1 MNKKE
6 QEYNIISRNL
16 KIYSYLITF
25 VFMGI
30 AALILLG
37 VFGWLG
43 PTLYTALSI
52 FLGILVI
59 YLFFLKRKVTR
70 QVNIFVAN
78 VDNKY
83 GKPNE
88 VLKMSLDIVFKPDTN
103 YKNFTSKVQTR
114 KEEK

>member
-6 QEYNIISRNL
+6 QEFNIIARNL

-25 VFMGI
+25 VFMGV

-37 VFGWLG
+37 VFGWL
-43 PTLYTALSI
+43 PAVLYTALS
-52 FLGILVI
+52 FCLGVLLI
-59 YLFFLKRKVTR
+59 YLFILKRRVTR
-70 QVNIFVAN
+70 QVNIYIAN

-88 VLKMSLDIVFKPDTN
+88 VLKYSLDIIFKPDTT
-103 YKNFTSKVQTR
+103 YLNFTSKVQTR